1 MATSTTFDI
10 YRYKEMKAGK
20 RKVLVCG
27 HDQKFWYPLQ
37 SHLEATGLFEF
48 KEDYWPGH
56 NDHDPKKTLEMME
69 WADIV
74 VAEWALGNAVFCAK
88 HKRDGQRLVTRLHLQ
103 ERNTPYPAEIDY
115 EKMDEV
121 VFVGQHILE
130 ECVAKFPMP
139 KEKVRVVGNFLDSKR
154 FQQEKMGG
162 NEFNLGMIGI
172 VPSRKRLDLALDT
185 LRLLLEKDERYTL
198 HVKGASPQSYRWLM
212 ARTAEREYYTKI
224 FETINS
230 SDLRHKVVFDPAGDD
245 VHQWFR
251 KIGFLLSPSDFES
264 FHMAVA
270 EGMCSRA
277 IPVVWNWDGAKTI
290 YPLLPLV
297 DSAQAAADNIDF
309 FRQSNTGARLASQG
323 SAFIGETYSA
333 DVVRDQWL
341 DVLLPK
347 QSAAQASAVATR
359 QKTVVVVW
367 AIDAWHGFHRRE
379 MLEALA
385 RNAGDACEFLIVE
398 PGSHYATLLKGNA
411 TLESEMLSSLALKPV
426 RESDNVAR
434 IRLLTGGFPA
444 GADVHA
450 LLKSNDAL
458 GEIAERVAAH
468 LYGARSKVVHWIYK
482 PNQRKHLREKAT
494 FVYEVYDE
502 YTADFSTGATYPE
515 VARLEPEVLREA
527 DHVFFTS
534 QPLADR
540 KKHHAGSWSL
550 VGNGV
555 AYDVF
560 ARYRCFDAARSAKR
574 KSIGYLG
581 NLSDF
586 FDWKMMSEVCADMPE
601 LDFVFNGQVEKHR
614 LKDVEEHVE
623 RLMALPNVFFA
634 GRVSRPVGAAAVA
647 RYDVAIIP
655 FVVNDAM
662 HAVEPLKLWEY
673 FAAGKPVI
681 SSPMNAVTVKS
692 PLLRVAASKAEWI
705 RAINESLDELE
716 EDVHREARIELAQS
730 RSWSAMT
737 SKHWATLKRIAN
749 V

>member
-245 VHQWFR
+245 VQRPIVAGERVDEAVERRHVLVEPEAARRERDVTRIDPVGHADVAVGEQHLD
-251 KIGFLLSPSDFES
+251 GFPHHHGRVAREWRAQQ
-264 FHMAVA
+264 HRAPCVAAREAAQVA
-270 EGMCSRA
+270 ERRA
-277 IPVVWNWDGAKTI
+277 RDD
-290 YPLLPLV
+290 PLV
-297 DSAQAAADNIDF
+297 DGGALEIEARRPGGRPEQRLEQVVIAGRRGV
-309 FRQSNTGARLASQG
+309 RQ
-323 SAFIGETYSA
+323 
-333 DVVRDQWL
+333 
-341 DVLLPK
+341 
-347 QSAAQASAVATR
+347 
-359 QKTVVVVW
+359 
-367 AIDAWHGFHRRE
+367 RR
-379 MLEALA
+379 
-385 RNAGDACEFLIVE
+385 
-398 PGSHYATLLKGNA
+398 
-411 TLESEMLSSLALKPV
+411 
-426 RESDNVAR
+426 
-434 IRLLTGGFPA
+434 GGPH
-444 GADVHA
+444 V
-450 LLKSNDAL
+450 
-458 GEIAERVAAH
+458 ERVARCRAPGAH
-468 LYGARSKVVHWIYK
+468 PFPLLLDDGIPHGEPWYGR
-482 PNQRKHLREKAT
+482 
-494 FVYEVYDE
+494 
-502 YTADFSTGATYPE
+502 
-515 VARLEPEVLREA
+515 
-527 DHVFFTS
+527 
-534 QPLADR
+534 
-540 KKHHAGSWSL
+540 
-550 VGNGV
+550 GV
-555 AYDVF
+555 
-560 ARYRCFDAARSAKR
+560 
-574 KSIGYLG
+574 
-581 NLSDF
+581 NLHYGHS
-586 FDWKMMSEVCADMPE
+586 
-601 LDFVFNGQVEKHR
+601 
-614 LKDVEEHVE
+614 
-623 RLMALPNVFFA
+623 
-634 GRVSRPVGAAAVA
+634 GR
-647 RYDVAIIP
+647 
-655 FVVNDAM
+655 
-662 HAVEPLKLWEY
+662 
-673 FAAGKPVI
+673 AAGVGY
-681 SSPMNAVTVKS
+681 VT
-692 PLLRVAASKAEWI
+692 E
-705 RAINESLDELE
+705 
-716 EDVHREARIELAQS
+716 
-730 RSWSAMT
+730 
-737 SKHWATLKRIAN
+737 
-749 V
+749 